1 MAHPDLDRISRS
13 GYSPQPGV
21 YARRQPF
28 YLTSAQELSEAMG
41 LFYTTLYC
49 AVGGV
54 VFVQALLLIL
64 QAWEHR
70 RYARSCLAS
79 AGRKRSIAKARIFV
93 PCKGMDVDLQSNLQA
108 LLQQDYEDFEVT
120 FVVESDDDPACRIIA
135 KAMDEQREVPTRLI
149 VAGKSFHTGQKVHN
163 LRAATAK
170 LSLVTQVLVFVDSDA
185 RPRTGWLRAMVASLN
200 NRKIGAVTG
209 YRWFIPQRSSLA
221 NRLLHGINSRIAS
234 LLGKDSHYLVWG
246 GSWAIRREVF
256 EKIGLR
262 DAWKG
267 TLSDDLVASRVLR
280 QARLGVRFEP
290 ACMAGSPCNYSFR
303 EMFAF
308 MRRQYMVGRFYT
320 PGWWT
325 MALTMATLNV
335 LFWVASLAMMFHGL
349 ATGTPALWI
358 PVALCA
364 GLYVLGLT
372 REAIIRSTALA
383 YFPDKKDE
391 LQSARLPTVWAAPA
405 MTLVNWLGLVTSA
418 FGRHISWRGIT
429 YGLRRGGQI
438 HSVSRYAEPRPTEQ
452 PAEHDR
458 MIIPLPEE
466 DIPRR
471 KAG

>member
-1 MAHPDLDRISRS
+1 MYAH
-13 GYSPQPGV
+13 
-21 YARRQPF
+21 RRPF

-41 LFYTTLYC
+41 PLYTTLYC

-54 VFVQALLLIL
+54 VLVQALLLIL

-93 PCKGMDVDLQSNLQA
+93 PCKGMDVDLQGNLQA

-120 FVVESDDDPACRIIA
+120 FVVESGDDPACQIIA
-135 KAMDEQREVPTRLI
+135 KVMDEHRDVPTRLI

-163 LRAATAK
+163 LRAATEK
-170 LSLVTQVLVFVDSDA
+170 LSLVTQILVFVDSDA
-185 RPRTGWLRAMVASLN
+185 RPRTGWLRALAASLN
-200 NRKIGAVTG
+200 NQKIGAVTG

-221 NRLLHGINSRIAS
+221 NRLLHGINSRLAS

-267 TLSDDLVASRVLR
+267 TLSDDLVASRMLR
-280 QARLGVRFEP
+280 RARLGVRFEP
-290 ACMAGSPCNYSFR
+290 ACVAGSPCDYSFR
-303 EMFAF
+303 QMFAF
-308 MRRQYMVGRFYT
+308 MRRQYMVGKFYT
-320 PGWWT
+320 PNWWT
-325 MALTMATLNV
+325 MALTMATVNV
-335 LFWVASLAMMFHGL
+335 LFWVASLVMIFHGL
-349 ATGTPALWI
+349 ATGTAATWI

-372 REAIIRSTALA
+372 REAIIRSTARA

-391 LQSARLPTVWAAPA
+391 LRAARLPAVWAAAA
-405 MTLVNWLGLVTSA
+405 MTLVNWLGLVSSA

-429 YGLRRGGQI
+429 YELGRGGKI
-438 HSVSRYAEPRPTEQ
+438 RTISRHAEQHPTEL
-452 PAEHDR
+452 PAEHDG
-458 MIIPLPEE
+458 MVIPLPRE